1 MSTGSSFR
9 VNGVAQTFFSL
20 WTATTSGSDVYRASG
35 NVGIGTNTPGVPLD
49 VNGTINATN
58 TNIENNLHVGGVI
71 TSPAGGSMEVDT
83 MTVRS
88 LNVKN
93 TTVVAER
100 PPKNISLN

>member
-20 WTATTSGSDVYRASG
+20 WQQSGSDVYRASG
-35 NVGIGTNTPGVPLD
+35 NVGIGTNAPGAPLD

-71 TSPAGGSMEVDT
+71 TSPAGASMEVDT

-88 LNVKN
+88 LNIKN
-93 TTVVAER
+93 MTVVAER